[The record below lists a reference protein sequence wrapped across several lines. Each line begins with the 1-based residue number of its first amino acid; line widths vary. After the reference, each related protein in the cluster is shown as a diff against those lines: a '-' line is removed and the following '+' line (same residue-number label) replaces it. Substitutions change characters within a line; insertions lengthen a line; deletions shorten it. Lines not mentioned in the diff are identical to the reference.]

1 MANRPGPVI
10 AGHIADPGTETYP
23 EAVAPMG
30 VSGSLDG
37 PLIMRN
43 VFAKFNFVS
52 GSNGPEQPPFS
63 FYVPGPGSLR
73 FRNKVQVVTHGSEIE
88 KIVVEV

>member
-1 MANRPGPVI
+1 MANRPGPI
-10 AGHIADPGTETYP
+10 IQGHTADPGTTVNP
-23 EAVAPMG
+23 ESVAPMG
-30 VSGSLDG
+30 TSGSDG

-63 FYVPGPGSLR
+63 FYVPGPRSIR
-73 FRNKVQVVTHGSEIE
+73 FRNKVQVVVRGSEIE
-88 KIVVEV
+88 QIVDD

>member
-10 AGHIADPGTETYP
+10 QGHIADPGIEDYP
-23 EAVAPMG
+23 ESVAPMG
-30 VSGSLDG
+30 TSGSTDG

-63 FYVPGPGSLR
+63 FYVPGPASIR
-73 FRNKVQVVTHGSEIE
+73 FRNKAQVVVHGSEIE
-88 KIVVEV
+88 SIVEE